1 MDDKAKFYEVSE
13 DTITKFMEV
22 YETKTFGNGIG
33 FDFIGSSKQKTMILV
48 TLVPP
53 RFAFKLNKE
62 VSVSINEDIMD
73 AMGDDETVTILI
85 EQELDKLSLDL
96 KTGEVKMNKH
106 RLVTSPGLVNK
117 YGIDKVGRANSIDEL
132 AVKQY
137 SDELL

>member
-53 RFAFKLNKE
+53 RFSFKLNKE